1 MILWAEQKESIKVFL
16 QEHMTAKD
24 KEISILKLSNDTMQ
38 TELDF
43 SKKSYDEAMDS
54 LIKSNE
60 LQIQLIKERENF
72 TTKQLLELEQKMKN
86 FREEKEKLITLL
98 KSEIEELRAN
108 NVLIGK
114 LRNDKL
120 MQEDKPQIPANK
132 ESDKKDIQGQSNV
145 TQVA

>member
-1 MILWAEQKESIKVFL
+1 
-16 QEHMTAKD
+16 
-24 KEISILKLSNDTMQ
+24 MQ

-43 SKKSYDEAMDS
+43 SRRSYDEAMDS

-60 LQIQLIKERENF
+60 TQIALIKERENF

>member
-1 MILWAEQKESIKVFL
+1 MIWAQQKESIKVFL
-16 QEHMTAKD
+16 QEHMNAKD
-24 KEISILKLSNDTMQ
+24 KEISTLKLSVETMQ

-43 SKKSYDEAMDS
+43 SKKTYDEAMDN

-60 LQIQLIKERENF
+60 VQIQLIKERENF

-86 FREEKEKLITLL
+86 FREEKEKIISLL

-108 NVLIGK
+108 NVLISK

-120 MQEDKPQIPANK
+120 MQEDKKSENPSPNK
-132 ESDKKDIQGQSNV
+132 DEEIKKDGV
-145 TQVA
+145 KA